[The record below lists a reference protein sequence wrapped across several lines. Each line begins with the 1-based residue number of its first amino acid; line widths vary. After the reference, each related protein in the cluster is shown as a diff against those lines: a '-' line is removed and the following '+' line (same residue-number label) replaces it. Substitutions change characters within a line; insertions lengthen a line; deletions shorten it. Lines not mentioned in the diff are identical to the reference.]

1 MPYRIVKSMKICIN
15 CVNLESLKKYIKKK
29 RNKAICSYCGANDFC
44 VKDVQLYNLLKMRF
58 KECLVKID
66 DLSDFEQGIIL
77 ECGSDNPHVQDIWGW
92 IECFD
97 IGTEQVVSDFY
108 ACIDDS
114 SKLYA
119 LNDGTLEYNEYES
132 NWEVLTSK
140 IFYNQRFF
148 NENIEQFLDSLFQ
161 YLNIKPKSQNSL
173 IKTIDIKDKIFRARI
188 ANTPDVLNKIEKEP
202 HKQLGV
208 VPKNIAESQRMTPHG
223 ISALYASFD
232 RTTCLSEIRAVA
244 GDIVVSGA
252 FAPLKTL
259 KLLDLNSFK
268 NLKDD
273 THPLTEGFSNKQQAI
288 EFLRTLINKLSIPRR
303 SEDAFTYLTSQI
315 FFEYIKMKYNNI
327 IDGLI
332 YPSVQTGLQGQNII
346 LFPDKSKIAPSDYI
360 FKEFDEFE
368 LFLCELE
375 GNDSFPPTLRF
386 IEKSLIFHKIT
397 AVNTQSEEHD
407 SPISFTLDPLT
418 KKRLNI

>member
-161 YLNIKPKSQNSL
+161 YLNIKPKSQND
-173 IKTIDIKDKIFRARI
+173 THAD
-188 ANTPDVLNKIEKEP
+188 
-202 HKQLGV
+202 
-208 VPKNIAESQRMTPHG
+208 
-223 ISALYASFD
+223 
-232 RTTCLSEIRAVA
+232 CAVA
-244 GDIVVSGA
+244 VD
-252 FAPLKTL
+252 PC
-259 KLLDLNSFK
+259 
-268 NLKDD
+268 
-273 THPLTEGFSNKQQAI
+273 
-288 EFLRTLINKLSIPRR
+288 RR
-303 SEDAFTYLTSQI
+303 CTS
-315 FFEYIKMKYNNI
+315 
-327 IDGLI
+327 
-332 YPSVQTGLQGQNII
+332 TGGWLPQ
-346 LFPDKSKIAPSDYI
+346 Y
-360 FKEFDEFE
+360 
-368 LFLCELE
+368 
-375 GNDSFPPTLRF
+375 
-386 IEKSLIFHKIT
+386 
-397 AVNTQSEEHD
+397 
-407 SPISFTLDPLT
+407 
-418 KKRLNI
+418 